1 MFHDDKQMNDFAVPG
16 RTCEQQGRDEHMQL
30 NTKIGLAVGL
40 GAGAVV
46 AGGLWTALS
55 QARRDEPT
63 HANENGNGT
72 RGLAPG
78 GTSPGDD
85 PNPYPS
91 PGDGTSPGD
100 DPVSMPVRGTID
112 PSGWFD
118 DYSFNGSLNG
128 SHLDATV
135 DPRGWGNDVQLSGRV
150 DYSGFDTRIDPRGWG
165 NDTVVRGART
175 ASGFEATVDRPGIWN
190 DVKLRLSETVRG
202 AQVIREGRFDE
213 SLTPSFSEASWRSEP
228 VGTGGGARVLTFDP
242 PGFAN
247 NIRVDLVGNPP
258 AGVEATIA
266 SYLFD
271 QWKTEQERIDDYPD
285 PSYPDPTGPG
295 DDYPTGPGDDYPTAP
310 GYPTGPGD
318 EMYPYP
324 GSDYPTY

>member
-1 MFHDDKQMNDFAVPG
+1 
-16 RTCEQQGRDEHMQL
+16 MQHG
-30 NTKIGLAVGL
+30 TKIAIGVGF

-63 HANENGNGT
+63 HADGDRN

-91 PGDGTSPGD
+91 PGGGTSPGD
-100 DPVSMPVRGTID
+100 EPISMPVSGKID
-112 PSGWFD
+112 PSGWWD
-118 DYSFNGSLNG
+118 DYTFSGSLQG
-128 SHLDATV
+128 DRLDARI

-150 DYSGFDTRIDPRGWG
+150 DYGGFDTRVDPRGWG

-175 ASGFEATVDRPGIWN
+175 ASGGFEATVDRPGIWN
-190 DVKLRLSETVRG
+190 DVKLRLTETVRG
-202 AQVIREGRFDE
+202 AQITREGRFDE
-213 SLTPSFSEASWRSEP
+213 SLTPSFSEATWRSTP
-228 VGTGGGARVLTFDP
+228 SGTGGGARVLEFDP
-242 PGFAN
+242 PGWSN
-247 NIRVDLVGNPP
+247 TTRVDLVGNAP

-271 QWKTEQERIDDYPD
+271 QWKVEQERQAEYPD
-285 PSYPDPTGPG
+285 PDYPG
-295 DDYPTGPGDDYPTAP
+295 PTGPGDDYPTAP
-310 GYPTGPGD
+310 GYPTSPGDGGGIYDPYPTPGGYPTGPGD
-318 EMYPYP
+318 DYPYA
-324 GSDYPTY
+324 